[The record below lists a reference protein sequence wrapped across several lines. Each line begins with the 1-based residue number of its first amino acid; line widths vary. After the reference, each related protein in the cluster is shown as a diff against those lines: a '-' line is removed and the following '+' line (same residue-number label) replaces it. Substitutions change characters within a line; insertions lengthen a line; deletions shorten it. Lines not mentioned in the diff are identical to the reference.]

1 MSEQTEVPTE
11 QEALQLYRALAWFGD
26 VITGYRLKYKRKRRG
41 FYTRFQAAAALAAS
55 GAVAPSNLDGHYIVK
70 SSNKRLP
77 KKAYDTL
84 VRGEAIVVVQSKN
97 KKRGKKIQYL
107 IRTPSETI
115 CDCEDSIISPLNPLG
130 ICIHQIAAAMR
141 WAVEQA

>member
-1 MSEQTEVPTE
+1 MSEVQPPTE
-11 QEALQLYRALAWFGD
+11 EEALQLYRALAWFGD

-77 KKAYDTL
+77 RKAYDTM
-84 VRGEAIVVVQSKN
+84 G
-97 KKRGKKIQYL
+97 
-107 IRTPSETI
+107 TPLEII

>member
-1 MSEQTEVPTE
+1 MSEQTDVPTE

-41 FYTRFQAAAALAAS
+41 FYTRFQAAAVLAAS
-55 GAVAPSNLDGHYIVK
+55 HMVEPSNLDGHYIVK

-77 KKAYDTL
+77 RKAYDTM
-84 VRGEAIVVVQSKN
+84 
-97 KKRGKKIQYL
+97 GKPLEI
-107 IRTPSETI
+107 I